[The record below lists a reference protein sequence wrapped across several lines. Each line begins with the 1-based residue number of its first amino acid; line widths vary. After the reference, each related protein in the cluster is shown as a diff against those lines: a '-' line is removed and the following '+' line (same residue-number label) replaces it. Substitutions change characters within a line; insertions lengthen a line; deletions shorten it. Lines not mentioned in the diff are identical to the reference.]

1 MSKKP
6 SPWGT
11 PPGRRLFSETVK
23 RYSYFRTLPQSALW
37 ADCPLLEGA
46 KRRYN
51 IVVPTAPHPAPSAPP
66 SPRGRLFSATPEAV
80 QNLADYTPSVTGL
93 WPVTA
98 PPAQE
103 SQRHAGNF
111 PVQTGIKNP
120 PCRISDREEKEALI
134 TERPWPSPRWR
145 RTQRRPEWPSRTG
158 SCGSARCRPSSRRS

>member
-1 MSKKP
+1 MPKKP

-51 IVVPTAPHPAPSAPP
+51 IVVPTAPHPAPSGPP

-98 PPAQE
+98 SPTQG
-103 SQRHAGNF
+103 SQRHAGSFLNRH
-111 PVQTGIKNP
+111 KKSSLLK
-120 PCRISDREEKEALI
+120 ISREEKEALI